1 MNILYYPLMY
11 VPKLSDTLKKS
22 RSKCCKIFKV
32 RLVIFGHY
40 AYSYYRVNIFNVMQN
55 VSIDNKRDQK
65 GINPNQTNVLY
76 SNRNQATDLDCKLT
90 NWFLYGCNI
99 IASLGVTTNH

>member
-1 MNILYYPLMY
+1 
-11 VPKLSDTLKKS
+11 
-22 RSKCCKIFKV
+22 
-32 RLVIFGHY
+32 
-40 AYSYYRVNIFNVMQN
+40 MQN

-76 SNRNQATDLDCKLT
+76 SNRNQVTDLDCKLN